1 MDDEG
6 QVLHASYE
14 GVHVLRFIGDIRYP
28 MSPALE
34 RFVDQLFSATTPVGM
49 VIDLT
54 QTTHIDSTN
63 LGVLARVAKL
73 MGARHPEPVT
83 IVCNRED
90 ICEVLVSVG
99 FDEVFRLISESQ
111 PNVPA
116 GESVTLTASEPADLA
131 RTVLDAHR
139 LLMDLNERNRALFED
154 VVAAL
159 EREAPPEG

>member
-1 MDDEG
+1 MDEEG

-14 GVHVLRFIGDIRYP
+14 GVHVLRFVGDIRYP
-28 MSPALE
+28 ISPALE
-34 RFVDQLFSATTPVGM
+34 RFIDQLFTTTTPIGM
-49 VIDLT
+49 VVDLT

-63 LGVLARVAKL
+63 LGLLAKLAKL
-73 MGARHPEPVT
+73 MGARRSEPVT

-99 FDEVFRLISESQ
+99 FDEVFRLVSESQ
-111 PNVPA
+111 PNAPA
-116 GESVTLTASEPADLA
+116 GESVTLTASDPGPLA

-139 LLMDLNERNRALFED
+139 LLMGLNERNRALFED

-159 EREAPPEG
+159 EREGPP